1 LELETTV
8 NPHFALGL
16 CEAVA
21 AATEGAAYSCF
32 DDHRIGVLKK
42 GHKAD
47 FVVVDMEWEKEMLK
61 QTKVA
66 ETWFDG
72 ARVWAA

>member
-1 LELETTV
+1 M
-8 NPHFALGL
+8 
-16 CEAVA
+16 A

-47 FVVVDMEWEKEMLK
+47 FVVVDMEWEKEKLT